1 MASNL
6 ERYKEDIERLA
17 DMGWKLTLSLQ
28 HNAKPEDPAFTHMT
42 KDEIEQLPRVR
53 SKYQAWYSEAL
64 SVLIQLMPERVDDF
78 KSYYAPKTPQKVIT
92 HSNYTMTD
100 YLRGTTRRVGTD
112 VIVSPASA
120 FTPMYQQHNIIE
132 GLKNRFESSLYDIKT
147 LVHADLLDDELHAAE
162 VLNKNGFQRGAGAVA
177 GVVLE
182 GHLDAV
188 CQRHSVA
195 LRKKEPTIA
204 DLNEALKAAAVT
216 DVAQWRFI
224 QHLGDLRNKCDHK
237 KQADPTKEEVCE
249 LIEGVR
255 KVTKTIL

>member
-17 DMGWKLTLSLQ
+17 NMGGKLTLSLQ
-28 HNAKPEDPAFTHMT
+28 REVNPKDPILKHMS
-42 KDEIEQLPRVR
+42 KEYLSKLPDVR
-53 SKYQAWYSEAL
+53 SKYQSWYSEAL
-64 SVLIQLMPERVDDF
+64 AVLIQLMPERVDDF
-78 KSYYAPKTPQKVIT
+78 KSYYAPKTSPKVIT
-92 HSNYTMTD
+92 HANYTMTD
-100 YLRGTTRRVGTD
+100 YLRGTTRRVGTELL
-112 VIVSPASA
+112 VGPVSAA
-120 FTPMYQQHNIIE
+120 TPMYQQYNIIA
-132 GLKNRFESSLYDIKT
+132 GLKNRFESSLYDIRT

-162 VLNKNGFQRGAGAVA
+162 ELNKSGFQRGAGAVT

-182 GHLDAV
+182 GHLGAV
-188 CQRHSVA
+188 CQRHGIT
-195 LRKKEPTIA
+195 LRKKEPTIT
-204 DLNEALKAAAVT
+204 DLNDALKAAAVI

-237 KQADPTKEEVCE
+237 KQADPTKEEVNE